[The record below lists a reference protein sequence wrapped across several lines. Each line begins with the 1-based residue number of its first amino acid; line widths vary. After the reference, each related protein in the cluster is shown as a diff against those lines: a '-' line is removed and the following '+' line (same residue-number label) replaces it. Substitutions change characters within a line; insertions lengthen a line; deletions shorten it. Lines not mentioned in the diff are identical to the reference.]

1 MPKQLVITDYIGLA
15 TMVATFGLMLAFL
28 L

>member
-1 MPKQLVITDYIGLA
+1 MPKQLEIADYIGLA